1 MHAYFC
7 STLKVG
13 EKWKGNYIMKSHST
27 MLDPSPDSQH
37 LRKLVFPLSLYHSKN
52 ILCAYLN
59 FVPTFF
65 HYTDVLSLNV
75 VHSWTCLMGFFGF
88 WFNKAFYIPRLKMS
102 SVLSQIFDSFG
113 NYFGFH
119 PIWQWFSTSLP
130 GHTGEPQ
137 ELWKHAGP
145 DCLVRGA
152 DLFSL
157 RLSDKETVA
166 ANATIVI
173 WCEWIKWYLFFGQ
186 IGKNYNFWCA
196 AESEYSQFMCAIGDK
211 GCTATHYYCVCV

>member
-27 MLDPSPDSQH
+27 MLNPSPDSQH

-113 NYFGFH
+113 NY
-119 PIWQWFSTSLP
+119 IWFSPHMAVIFNKFARAHRWAARTLK
-130 GHTGEPQ
+130 TCRT
-137 ELWKHAGP
+137 W
-145 DCLVRGA
+145 
-152 DLFSL
+152 LFSQG
-157 RLSDKETVA
+157 R
-166 ANATIVI
+166 
-173 WCEWIKWYLFFGQ
+173 WPLFP
-186 IGKNYNFWCA
+186 
-196 AESEYSQFMCAIGDK
+196 
-211 GCTATHYYCVCV
+211 